1 VAIFAAVRAG
11 ALKSIGTG
19 RGGILSTEYHAKR
32 LDPVSQKRHI
42 RDSDPIAWS
51 KAEGSTDYVE
61 AFKAHKRA
69 TGASERKGA
78 DLGMEFKVVVSPE
91 WLAETG
97 DPHDAANPRVQQLV
111 EEARAWAESWG
122 GAGAVWGLRYDTD
135 ERGSGVVDLFMSPV
149 REQRHKSGKSKAVI
163 SCRKAKEE
171 LLASERAL
179 EPGLKTSGAAMQSSW
194 ARWAQKKL
202 DHRLERGKP
211 KEETGAVHQNADLY
225 ARIAQQKEAD
235 LLRREQSLAEREAAF
250 MKRDQEAQ
258 AVRIAANKFSA
269 AFRAGEVVKI
279 GPSPKVPDRLV
290 WWSTKDMPET
300 RREELRSAWRLT
312 PKPVQEA
319 LAEVSSAAQAVD
331 VRRQAL
337 QEPETAIAAA
347 KAEAKAEVM
356 AGLKDDFDTLKS
368 AWATNEASYSV
379 DTAGYWQWWYEA
391 EKGTPR
397 HERVNACVISVGGL
411 VGWMVR
417 RFEDVMNEV
426 VRYLTPAAQTEFKNE
441 WIDALDRG
449 DAPEWWAPGDGP
461 SGVVGGAGQNSPSL
475 GM

>member
-1 VAIFAAVRAG
+1 MAIYAAVRAG

-51 KAEGSTDYVE
+51 KAEGPTDYVE

-69 TGASERKGA
+69 TGAGERKGA
-78 DLGMEFKVVVSPE
+78 DLGMELKVVVSPE

-111 EEARAWAESWG
+111 EEAQAWAESWG
-122 GAGAVWGLRYDTD
+122 GPGSVWGVRYDTD

-179 EPGLKTSGAAMQSSW
+179 EPDLKTSGAAMQSSW

-235 LLRREQSLAEREAAF
+235 LKARE
-250 MKRDQEAQ
+250 
-258 AVRIAANKFSA
+258 
-269 AFRAGEVVKI
+269 
-279 GPSPKVPDRLV
+279 
-290 WWSTKDMPET
+290 
-300 RREELRSAWRLT
+300 
-312 PKPVQEA
+312 EA
-319 LAEVSSAAQAVD
+319 LAEKIEQ
-331 VRRQAL
+331 
-337 QEPETAIAAA
+337 A
-347 KAEAKAEVM
+347 KAWHENRKRAFDEQRQKHLEFRAAWEAKNSETVRALEKTREETRKLHQHAQNIRDRESKRADARYAFLRAFLNGKVERVGIDEKGQSTVTFGEKTTESDRVYLTDLTGGWFNPIYDFLAPLQRFLDKFRIAVEERAEI
-356 AGLKDDFDTLKS
+356 ARS
-368 AWATNEASYSV
+368 
-379 DTAGYWQWWYEA
+379 AGYD
-391 EKGTPR
+391 PDD
-397 HERVNACVISVGGL
+397 S
-411 VGWMVR
+411 
-417 RFEDVMNEV
+417 
-426 VRYLTPAAQTEFKNE
+426 
-441 WIDALDRG
+441 G
-449 DAPEWWAPGDGP
+449 DWDD
-461 SGVVGGAGQNSPSL
+461 SPSL
-475 GM
+475 GI